1 MINVLLF
8 LSGVFLGAILGF
20 GFGSCFKATK
30 MSDLQSKLYYRDQL
44 LEALTKA
51 LKEKQNKIQ
60 GTHNT

>member
-1 MINVLLF
+1 MANVLLF
-8 LSGVFLGAILGF
+8 LSGIFLGTVF
-20 GFGSCFKATK
+20 GFLFGVGFKAAK
-30 MSDLQSKLYYRDQL
+30 ISDLQSKLYYKDQV